1 MLECLISRDAGFMLM
16 RKRPACLNT
25 KGNAKPRYLGS
36 SDFLHLEFWGSPSV
50 PFSVVELPIDAGFSS
65 KEDLCEDGEKEAKQS
80 DPQWLLLKRVWFYGS
95 IQGMENPPCITQMSI
110 MLFL

>member
-1 MLECLISRDAGFMLM
+1 M

-25 KGNAKPRYLGS
+25 EGNAKLRYLGS

-65 KEDLCEDGEKEAKQS
+65 KEDL
-80 DPQWLLLKRVWFYGS
+80 
-95 IQGMENPPCITQMSI
+95 
-110 MLFL
+110 